1 MRNPNLPAT
10 PFPLAWPSSSPRTAD
25 RDRRRSAFGSDHAG
39 DVSLA
44 TAHAF
49 VSAELGR
56 MGIARD
62 AFVITSNVPQT
73 RADAAADVEHDPGI
87 AVWFV
92 FGGETRVL
100 ACDRWQT
107 HAENLRAIGLSIEAM
122 RALERW
128 GVGDVLERAMV
139 GFLPALPAGD
149 AAATALARVA
159 PAQDILRTT
168 SRAVASHTAAMP
180 ARPAAARDSD
190 RTVSTTPARVAP
202 ARDNDPRSTPPA
214 PSSWRTVLLAQ
225 ELGDDI
231 AAIRRSYHK
240 LMRIVHPDASGYT
253 AHAARLNAAYK
264 AAKTELGAA

>member
-1 MRNPNLPAT
+1 MRTHLPTT
-10 PFPLAWPSSSPRTAD
+10 PFPLAWPSSSPRTAGK
-25 RDRRRSAFGSDHAG
+25 DRRRSSFGADHAG
-39 DVSLA
+39 DVSIA

-56 MGIARD
+56 MGIARA

-73 RADAAADVEHDPGI
+73 RADAAADVDADPGV

-100 ACDRWQT
+100 ACDRWGT

-159 PAQDILRTT
+159 PARDISTMPPTPARAAIARDT
-168 SRAVASHTAAMP
+168 SPRPTL
-180 ARPAAARDSD
+180 ARPAA
-190 RTVSTTPARVAP
+190 T
-202 ARDNDPRSTPPA
+202 RDNPPVA
-214 PSSWRTVLLAQ
+214 WRTVLLAQ
-225 ELGDDI
+225 DLGTDM
-231 AAIRRSYHK
+231 AAIKRSYHV
-240 LMRIVHPDASGYT
+240 LMRIVHPDAAGAA
-253 AHAARLNAAYK
+253 AHAQKLNAAMAQAK
-264 AAKTELGAA
+264 AELGAA

>member
-1 MRNPNLPAT
+1 MRTNLPTT
-10 PFPLAWPSSSPRTAD
+10 PFPLAWPSSSPRTAGK
-25 RDRRRSAFGSDHAG
+25 DRRRSAFGADHAG
-39 DVSLA
+39 DVSIA

-56 MGIARD
+56 MGIARA

-73 RADAAADVEHDPGI
+73 RADAAADVDADPGV

-100 ACDRWQT
+100 ACDRWGT

-159 PAQDILRTT
+159 PARDT
-168 SRAVASHTAAMP
+168 SP
-180 ARPAAARDSD
+180 RP
-190 RTVSTTPARVAP
+190 TPARSAAP
-202 ARDNDPRSTPPA
+202 AGQRSSLHPTP
-214 PSSWRTVLLAQ
+214 SWRTVLLAQ
-225 ELGDDI
+225 DLGADL
-231 AAIRRSYHK
+231 AAIKRSYHT
-240 LMRIVHPDASGYT
+240 LMRIVHPDAAGAA
-253 AHAARLNAAYK
+253 AHAQKLNAAMAQAK
-264 AAKTELGAA
+264 AELGAA